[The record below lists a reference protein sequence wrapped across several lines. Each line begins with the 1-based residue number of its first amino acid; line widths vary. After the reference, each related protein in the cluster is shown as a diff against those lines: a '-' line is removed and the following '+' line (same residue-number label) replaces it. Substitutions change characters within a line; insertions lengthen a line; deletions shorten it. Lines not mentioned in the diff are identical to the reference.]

1 MRTLRPSK
9 DHHTGIDQ
17 QPGPPPNVTKAS
29 DIFLIPGDDDI
40 FQHISPIIK
49 SGPQDIFA
57 L

>member
-1 MRTLRPSK
+1 MRLMPSK
-9 DHHTGIDQ
+9 YHQKVIEKLPD
-17 QPGPPPNVTKAS
+17 PSPNVTKAS